1 MAKFSKVSPLL
12 PCRHLKPNLLFD
24 VSLHFPPNTPDLGFS
39 PSLLKFGTRS
49 SMLIRV
55 WGPQRGCGIFSLWQE
70 LRAVKTLKKIIGL
83 LDYLGKPRSGS
94 RSRQILQQ
102 AEVYS
107 HSPQNAELRTKH
119 PDILQETLPSLRKI
133 LQRSEEPPPAAAAD
147 VCHCFTSSI
156 YLPACHRS
164 CGLPGEWSN
173 CASSLFLP
181 VAEWKVQQMLRWREA
196 KHAPEPKSCTSQGS
210 AKAWREQQQQ

>member
-49 SMLIRV
+49 STLIRV
-55 WGPQRGCGIFSLWQE
+55 WGTQRGCGIFSLWQE
-70 LRAVKTLKKIIGL
+70 LRAVKTLKKITGL

-102 AEVYS
+102 AELYS
-107 HSPQNAELRTKH
+107 HSPQNAEFKDKAPWYTAGNPAQSQKDPPKEWRTT
-119 PDILQETLPSLRKI
+119 PSCSSGCLSLLYILHLSPCLPLK
-133 LQRSEEPPPAAAAD
+133 L
-147 VCHCFTSSI
+147 
-156 YLPACHRS
+156 
-164 CGLPGEWSN
+164 W
-173 CASSLFLP
+173 
-181 VAEWKVQQMLRWREA
+181 
-196 KHAPEPKSCTSQGS
+196 APRGVE
-210 AKAWREQQQQ
+210 